1 MCKILKQWQE
11 KANNG
16 LAKVFETWAK
26 VIIRCGVFT
35 TVVAVVLVLYVSYG
49 QKWQQVYHWTEF
61 AWAPVVS
68 SVYMPNLCQHLQSN
82 QSWSNLAS
90 PCSGQRVWVI
100 SAFSLRIFP
109 SEFAAK
115 PV

>member
-49 QKWQQVYHWTEF
+49 QKW
-61 AWAPVVS
+61 
-68 SVYMPNLCQHLQSN
+68 
-82 QSWSNLAS
+82 
-90 PCSGQRVWVI
+90 
-100 SAFSLRIFP
+100 
-109 SEFAAK
+109 
-115 PV
+115 